1 RRSILRPRWNGAA
14 SVWRPWRGLTG
25 REEEVLKLMAR
36 GRSGAYIAEHLV
48 ISQNTVKTHV
58 KHIYAKLDAHSQQDV
73 VDLVFEADASV

>member
-1 RRSILRPRWNGAA
+1 
-14 SVWRPWRGLTG
+14 
-25 REEEVLKLMAR
+25 MAR

-73 VDLVFEADASV
+73 VDLVFEADTSV